1 MMLRVTLAC
10 VLSLSVWLGPER
22 ILGLRIANAES
33 TQESATESSAES
45 AAEGHHAD
53 INGMRMYYEVRGEG
67 EPLVLLHGF
76 SGSTTAWEDF
86 VDDLA
91 KSYQLIVPDL
101 RGHGRSTN
109 PSGEFT
115 HRQSALDLY
124 ALLDELQIDKFKGMG
139 ISTGGMTLIHMA
151 TQQPDRAEAI
161 VLIGATIYFPEQA
174 REIMRRTSV
183 EGLSERQWEAHRR
196 RHRHGDDQIRS
207 LIDQFHRFKDSYD
220 DMNFTPPYL
229 GTIRARTFVV
239 HGDRDEFFPVS
250 IPLEMYRHIPNAYL
264 WIVPNGGHV
273 PIHGKNQATFLEK
286 SLEFLR
292 GDWERENSAR

>member
-1 MMLRVTLAC
+1 MVSRIVFLSMMAVSAGLVPDMDDSRRAVTAQE
-10 VLSLSVWLGPER
+10 VSD
-22 ILGLRIANAES
+22 GLYA
-33 TQESATESSAES
+33 
-45 AAEGHHAD
+45 G
-53 INGMRMYYEVRGEG
+53 INGMRMYYEIRGEG

-76 SGSTTAWEDF
+76 SGSGTAWEEF
-86 VDDLA
+86 AEEL
-91 KSYQLIVPDL
+91 SQNYQLIIPDL
-101 RGHGRSTN
+101 RGHGQSTN

-115 HRQSALDLY
+115 HRQSARDVF
-124 ALLDELQIDKFKGMG
+124 ALLDELKIETFRGMG

-151 TQQPDRAEAI
+151 TQQPERAEAM

-196 RHRHGDDQIRS
+196 RHHHGDDQIRA
-207 LIDQFHRFKDSYD
+207 LINQFHRFKDSYD
-220 DMNFTPPYL
+220 DMNFTPPFL

-250 IPLEMYRHIPNAYL
+250 IPIEMYRHIPSSYL

-273 PIHGKNQATFLEK
+273 PIHGKNHAPFVEK

-292 GDWERENSAR
+292 GAWEETNRPR